1 MKKGKFALILQAN
14 ILLISLGEGQV
25 RILIIGTALD
35 KNHFIKFYFIG
46 EKKIPR
52 FSQMSNYFHYQ
63 KSLQQYQQ
71 MKEQHQQNYKQRKLT
86 EHTKHKAE
94 THGQSNGGMDEMD
107 RDVKRRKYS
116 VDEPNDAHGKGLE
129 VKRNERTEDMRDK
142 NSAEHSQTRS
152 DTVDGEAEERNVD
165 KYRNPLER
173 GIDSR
178 QTNRRNGH
186 EEIDEKLK
194 EVRDEDNRESEEEF
208 MEDNR
213 EDMEENMSELVDGRK
228 ASESD
233 IDEDMDDTNRK
244 NDLNEDN
251 VDSHMDSDVEMNGI
265 EKDEILND
273 LKREENSIEERK
285 ERDVEIKRNTE
296 EMDGELT
303 KESKEQR
310 DKVCKNNN
318 NIGDADDTGNIRME
332 IKREIDNDD
341 IDVGNISHC

>member
-1 MKKGKFALILQAN
+1 
-14 ILLISLGEGQV
+14 
-25 RILIIGTALD
+25 
-35 KNHFIKFYFIG
+35 
-46 EKKIPR
+46 
-52 FSQMSNYFHYQ
+52 
-63 KSLQQYQQ
+63 
-71 MKEQHQQNYKQRKLT
+71 
-86 EHTKHKAE
+86 
-94 THGQSNGGMDEMD
+94 MDEMD

-129 VKRNERTEDMRDK
+129 RIRNERTEDMRDK
-142 NSAEHSQTRS
+142 NSSEHIKTRS

-178 QTNRRNGH
+178 QTNRRNGR

-233 IDEDMDDTNRK
+233 IDEDMDDTNRP
-244 NDLNEDN
+244 NDLNEDD

-265 EKDEILND
+265 GKDEILND
-273 LKREENSIEERK
+273 LKREENCVEERK
-285 ERDVEIKRNTE
+285 ERDMEIKRNTE

-303 KESKEQR
+303 KESKELNE
-310 DKVCKNNN
+310 KVCKNNN

-332 IKREIDNDD
+332 IKREIANDD